1 MIPLVTRIAA
11 LERKVEALEAREQP
25 SGYLSMRNAAAYL
38 GISYHTLKDHVRRGR
53 FSVVKMGSGQNARVL
68 LSRSEIERVVR
79 KHTVNGAARE
89 ERRA

>member
-68 LSRSEIERVVR
+68 IGRAELQRYLN
-79 KHTVNGAARE
+79 KHTVNGAAHA